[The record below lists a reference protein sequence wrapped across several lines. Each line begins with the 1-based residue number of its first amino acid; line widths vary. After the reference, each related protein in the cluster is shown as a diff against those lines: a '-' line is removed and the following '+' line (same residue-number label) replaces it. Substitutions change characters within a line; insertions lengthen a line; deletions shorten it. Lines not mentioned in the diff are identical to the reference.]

1 MSDICNFMDKAIEYA
16 KLSAKENA
24 SEVPV
29 GCVIVK
35 DGKIISYGFNSR
47 ESQCKITGH
56 AEIEAI
62 ENAEKL
68 LGDCRLTGCK
78 MFVTL
83 EPCPMCAGAIRA
95 AQIDELYFG
104 AYNLNEGAAGTVY
117 NLLYPYVKV
126 FGGIKKSDCEPL
138 IENFFEN
145 LRKNKK

>member
-1 MSDICNFMDKAIEYA
+1 MDKAIEYA
-16 KLSAKENA
+16 KFSAKENPD
-24 SEVPV
+24 EIPV

-47 ESQCKITGH
+47 KRQCKITGH

-62 ENAEKL
+62 ESAEKL
-68 LGDCRLTGCK
+68 LGDHRLSGCK

-104 AYNLNEGAAGTVY
+104 AYNLTEGAAVTVY

-145 LRKNKK
+145 LRKSNK